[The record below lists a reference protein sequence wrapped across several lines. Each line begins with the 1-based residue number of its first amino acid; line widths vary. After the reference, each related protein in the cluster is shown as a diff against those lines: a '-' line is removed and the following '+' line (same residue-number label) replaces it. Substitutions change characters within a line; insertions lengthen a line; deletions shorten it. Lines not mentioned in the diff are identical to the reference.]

1 MTSSTSDCAFQ
12 NGDRF
17 QVLTDVN
24 GREDICAPY
33 VFNLKRIYLRFM
45 YVAHTCKSVTEQI
58 VRHPRHVSCKLRLEI
73 DNGFTFTLIKTT
85 MRFEQ
90 IRKYI

>member
-17 QVLTDVN
+17 QVLTDFN

-58 VRHPRHVSCKLRLEI
+58 VRHPLKNCKNLVEKLLRFLM
-73 DNGFTFTLIKTT
+73 LL
-85 MRFEQ
+85 
-90 IRKYI
+90 